1 MTGLMFFSATSFLAA
16 VVAAFETAKSAHT
29 SLAGYLASLALG
41 VFLGIAG
48 AVAFWRLVGFVV
60 RRADQRSTK
69 KLSIGAIVVFMY
81 GFALAGMVW
90 VVGAIRVNVDDRVR
104 VAIHLLKSRE
114 GFGDG

>member
-1 MTGLMFFSATSFLAA
+1 VAA
-16 VVAAFETAKSAHT
+16 VVAAFETAKSAHA

-90 VVGAIRVNVDDRVR
+90 VVGVLFASMWTTAFVLRYI
-104 VAIHLLKSRE
+104 S
-114 GFGDG
+114 